1 MTSSRDFFPVIGAF
15 ALCAIASQVGAQS
28 DAGYPAR
35 PLRLVVPYAP
45 GGSSDFT
52 ARVLQPALAEQ
63 FKQGRDQ
70 FAVGEVAAGPKD
82 HQTLRWD
89 DPLLAEA
96 NAQWI
101 GEDRTHR

>member
-1 MTSSRDFFPVIGAF
+1 MVCDFRFERLGHAGAKVVI
-15 ALCAIASQVGAQS
+15 
-28 DAGYPAR
+28 
-35 PLRLVVPYAP
+35 AP
-45 GGSSDFT
+45 GPAGAAKHREF
-52 ARVLQPALAEQ
+52 ARQPALAEQ

-70 FAVGEVAAGPKD
+70 LAVGEVAAGPKD